1 MNEALQKWI
10 AARVTTPGTLGAGIY
25 LPDGSSVCQSADEQ
39 FPSEKI
45 EKILQQLARLQ
56 LQLSGDSLAPRWSTW
71 AFEQGK
77 LRCVVRADG
86 LLFGLAV
93 RNDTDAAQN
102 LNQLSN
108 EFLALE
114 FAP

>member
-10 AARVTTPGTLGAGIY
+10 ADRVNTPGTLGGGIY

-39 FPSEKI
+39 FPVEKI
-45 EKILQQLARLQ
+45 EKILQQLARSQ
-56 LQLSGDSLAPRWSTW
+56 PQLSGENLTPRWSTW
-71 AFEQGK
+71 VFEQGK
-77 LRCVVRADG
+77 LRCVVRTDG

-114 FAP
+114 LAP